1 MAAVKMMNL
10 FDAGITRIK
19 LKKSYLFD
27 CRIRRIPLNCVEPLH
42 QKSVTD
48 P

>member
-19 LKKSYLFD
+19 LKKIVSFCLS
-27 CRIRRIPLNCVEPLH
+27 N
-42 QKSVTD
+42 QKNSTQLCGAIASEISH
-48 P
+48 